1 LVKFVQLMQ
10 PELAY
15 ATVAIDHQM
24 VVIQVQVSK
33 FFIFNVLIDRGFGIH
48 INIDNLKIQLG
59 LSR

>member
-1 LVKFVQLMQ
+1 MQ